1 MSNITVDDRTGSVD
15 LFPILRRLGLP
26 CTLGRISFGD
36 ISFIGTGNEGVP
48 VPIGVEYKKVRDV
61 LQCMTDGR
69 FAGHQ
74 LPGLVNSYSQIY
86 LLIEGEIRPHP
97 STGILEIKS
106 HKGFWYEGM
115 VGTRRFMYRDL
126 AKWLLT
132 MSIKGG
138 LSIAQTSTL
147 QETSVWLSALYN
159 WWGGDGNG
167 GWDSHK
173 SHLAFNVSADIRFG
187 AGRDRA
193 LLVRPS
199 VLRRIAAELPGVGY
213 EKSGEIEKFFGSM
226 EALFFAT
233 ESDIACVPGIGKG
246 IAAKVWGALH
256 R

>member
-1 MSNITVDDRTGSVD
+1 MSITIDDRTGSAE
-15 LFPILRRLGLP
+15 LYPIIKRSGLP
-26 CTLGRISFGD
+26 CSLGRISFGD
-36 ISFIGTGNEGVP
+36 ICFIGTGSEGTPIP
-48 VPIGVEYKKVRDV
+48 VGIEYKKVRDV
-61 LQCMTDGR
+61 LQCMTNGR

-74 LPGLVNSYSQIY
+74 LPGLVNSYQSIY
-86 LLIEGEIRPHP
+86 LLVEGEIRPHP
-97 STGILEIKS
+97 SSGVLEIKS
-106 HKGFWYEGM
+106 HKGFWYEGT
-115 VGTRRFMYRDL
+115 VGARRFMYRDL
-126 AKWLLT
+126 VKWLLT

-138 LSIAQTSTL
+138 LSVVQTNSL
-147 QETSVWLSALYN
+147 QETGVWLSALYN

-199 VLRRIAAELPGVGY
+199 IFRRIAAELPGIGY
-213 EKSGEIEKFFGSM
+213 DKSSEIEKFFGSL
-226 EALFFAT
+226 EYLFAADEGT
-233 ESDIACVPGIGKG
+233 LAECPGIGKG